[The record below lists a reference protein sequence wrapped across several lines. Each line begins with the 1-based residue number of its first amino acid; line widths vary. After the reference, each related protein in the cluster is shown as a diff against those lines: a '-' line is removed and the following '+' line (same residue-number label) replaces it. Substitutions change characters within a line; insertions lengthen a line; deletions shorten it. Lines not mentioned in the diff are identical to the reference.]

1 MADEEILKIRKEFG
15 AYLKKHRE
23 EVLKEKNLLAFSY
36 NSELDNSK
44 LGKIEKG
51 EVDIQFNTL
60 IEIAKTYKLSSKS
73 ILGFKVLTAE

>member
-1 MADEEILKIRKEFG
+1 MAIEETLQIRKEFG

-51 EVDIQFNTL
+51 EIDIQFSTL

-73 ILGFKVLTAE
+73 ILGFKLLIAE

>member
-1 MADEEILKIRKEFG
+1 MANEEVLRIRKEFG

-23 EVLKEKNLLAFSY
+23 EILKERNLLAFSY

-51 EVDIQFNTL
+51 EVDIQFSTL
-60 IEIAKTYKLSSKS
+60 IEIARTYRLPSKA
-73 ILGFKVLTAE
+73 IFGFKCIITE

>member
-1 MADEEILKIRKEFG
+1 MTREEILKIRKEFG

-23 EVLKEKNLLAFSY
+23 EVLKERKLLAFSY

-51 EVDIQFNTL
+51 EVDIQFSTL
-60 IEIAKTYKLSSKS
+60 IEIAKTYKLSPKS
-73 ILGFKVLTAE
+73 ILGFKVLISD

>member
-1 MADEEILKIRKEFG
+1 MTREEILKIRKEFG

-51 EVDIQFNTL
+51 EVDIQFSTL
-60 IEIAKTYKLSSKS
+60 IEIAKTYRLSSKS
-73 ILGFKVLTAE
+73 ILGFKVLTAD